1 MKYSKQQG
9 TYHKRGMKDYVKNA
23 DFSMPD
29 R

>member
-1 MKYSKQQG
+1 MKYSKQKG
-9 TYHKRGMKDYVKNA
+9 TYHKRGMKDYVKSA

>member
-9 TYHKRGMKDYVKNA
+9 TYHKWGMKDYVKSA
-23 DFSMPD
+23 DFSMSD

>member
-9 TYHKRGMKDYVKNA
+9 TYHKRGMKDYVKSA
-23 DFSMPD
+23 DFSMSD